1 MRTAR
6 ARAFLF
12 LFILLVSAGCAAKPN
27 FVLDD
32 GTPAPT
38 TVYMERN
45 FQTGMTAE
53 AYIARVILKK
63 EKDENGNESTRPEPA
78 EYLRLG
84 TGEVQKLEPDTFAI
98 GGRVR
103 ILNPEK
109 VPYTLF
115 VVYVIDYPEERWPY
129 TVSRVLYMGDSED
142 ETFGIKRQIED
153 ANPEVKCRVVIQ
165 EGELE
170 ELVKEKTVFEFNTS
184 FVLKEEDKDQN
195 RP

>member
-1 MRTAR
+1 MRTIKLI
-6 ARAFLF
+6 FP
-12 LFILLVSAGCAAKPN
+12 ILAILAGCASTPK
-27 FVLDD
+27 FVLND

-53 AYIARVILKK
+53 AYIARVVLKK
-63 EKDENGNESTRPEPA
+63 EKDGSGEERVRTEPA

-84 TGEVQKLEPDTFAI
+84 TGKVQRLGSDTFAI

-103 ILNPEK
+103 IHNPEK

-142 ETFGIKRQIED
+142 ETFSIRRQIEE
-153 ANPEVKCRVVIQ
+153 ANTKVKCRVVIQ
-165 EGELE
+165 EGKSED
-170 ELVKEKTVFEFNTS
+170 LVKEKTVFEFKTT
-184 FVLKEEDKDQN
+184 FTVKKEDVRKS
-195 RP
+195 